1 MDRLAGCRRDRSADR
16 HGSIPHGNERVAHVK
31 RIARRLLG
39 LDRDVP
45 MAEKA
50 ISIIATAAV
59 LLIIAVGTVLFG
71 PLQDQT
77 RIWIANNVNRIGG
90 PIALQTPQGEPFGRE
105 QLLGRPHILYF
116 GFTHCPDLCPT
127 TLYQLASIMGDLGA
141 QADLDRLTVAFVS
154 VDPKRDT
161 PDVLADYI
169 AAFDPRMIALTGD
182 AEQIRKAADAY
193 GIFYREVPLEDG
205 DYTVDHSA
213 SALLFSSDGKL
224 FETIAFDE
232 SDDIAAAKIRRLL
245 QESP

>member
-1 MDRLAGCRRDRSADR
+1 L
-16 HGSIPHGNERVAHVK
+16 N
-31 RIARRLLG
+31 RISRRLLG
-39 LDRDVP
+39 LDRDAP
-45 MAEKA
+45 MAEK
-50 ISIIATAAV
+50 IIGITATAAV
-59 LLIIAVGTVLFG
+59 LLIIVISAILFG
-71 PLQDQT
+71 PLQDRT

-90 PIALQTPQGEPFGRE
+90 PIALQTAQGEPFGRE

-127 TLYQLASIMGDLGA
+127 TLYQLASIMDDLGT
-141 QADLDRLTVAFVS
+141 QADPDRLTVAFVS

-213 SALLFSSDGKL
+213 SALLFSADGRL

-232 SDDIAAAKIRRLL
+232 GDDIAAEKIRRLL
-245 QESP
+245 HEAP